1 MRSKILHIIEKSPL
15 MVQILQQLYNKISQK
30 GNSVDLGNQL
40 SVLHNKIYLTGTGN
54 KVQFGKNN
62 LLRGNHIWIQGDDN
76 RIDFANDVQMYGT
89 INQQNIHI
97 EGSRNTII
105 VESGTILR
113 VVNLF
118 IWGNDNTI
126 HIAKDCSITLTGIHM
141 EQSNNRCVIC
151 SRNTTHGRDHKMVQ
165 FELDEGTTILVDEDC
180 MISNDVVFRSSDSH
194 SIVDGEGNRTNHAKN
209 ITVGKHCWI
218 GMRSMIMKGV
228 SVPDHSV
235 IAAGSI
241 VTKTISEPN
250 VVIAGVP
257 ARAVKYGIDWDR
269 KFVDNIQR
277 TQQ

>member
-1 MRSKILHIIEKSPL
+1 MRAKILCAIERSPL
-15 MVQILQQLYNKISQK
+15 LVRLLQNAYNRISKK
-30 GNSVDLGNQL
+30 GNLVDLGNQL
-40 SVLHNKIYLTGTGN
+40 SVLHNKIHLQGVGN
-54 KVQFGKNN
+54 KLQFGKNN
-62 LLRGNHIWIQGDDN
+62 KVRENQIWVNGNDN
-76 RIDFANDVQMYGT
+76 TVVFGADVQMYGT
-89 INQQNIHI
+89 TNQQSIHI
-97 EGSRNTII
+97 EGSRNRII
-105 VESGTILR
+105 VEDGSTLR
-113 VVNLF
+113 FVNLF
-118 IWGNDNTI
+118 IWGNDNCI
-126 HIAKDCSITLTGIHM
+126 RIGKNCSVTLTGIHM
-141 EQSNNRCVIC
+141 EQSKNSCIIAAG
-151 SRNTTHGRDHKMVQ
+151 NTMHGRDYKMVQ
-165 FELDEGTTILVDEDC
+165 FELDEGTRIFVDEDC

-194 SIVDGEGNRTNHAKN
+194 SIVDENGSRTNHAQN

>member
-1 MRSKILHIIEKSPL
+1 
-15 MVQILQQLYNKISQK
+15 
-30 GNSVDLGNQL
+30 
-40 SVLHNKIYLTGTGN
+40 
-54 KVQFGKNN
+54 
-62 LLRGNHIWIQGDDN
+62 
-76 RIDFANDVQMYGT
+76 
-89 INQQNIHI
+89 
-97 EGSRNTII
+97 
-105 VESGTILR
+105 
-113 VVNLF
+113 
-118 IWGNDNTI
+118 
-126 HIAKDCSITLTGIHM
+126 
-141 EQSNNRCVIC
+141 
-151 SRNTTHGRDHKMVQ
+151 
-165 FELDEGTTILVDEDC
+165 
-180 MISNDVVFRSSDSH
+180 MISNDSH

-277 TQQ
+277 KKK